1 MLTLLR
7 DSYALFSNNELIS
20 IFWAVL
26 ILFNFWY
33 SLLMI
38 EKFNGIFYLIVFLV
52 HFLIFAVYA
61 YQTVFATKTF
71 LDKFGIDDTGA
82 GMTRFF
88 GSLFIGAVVMAI
100 WVGFIRS
107 DGLQGTWAF
116 FNLVFLQN
124 LSAFCVGFY
133 TIKINKLG
141 HTPQTSNEGIIAPG
155 ILTLLSAILCFGLAD
170 KIYY

>member
-1 MLTLLR
+1 MGYKSRVVRASRFLSR
-7 DSYALFSNNELIS
+7 YC
-20 IFWAVL
+20 VL
-26 ILFNFWY
+26 
-33 SLLMI
+33 
-38 EKFNGIFYLIVFLV
+38 FYLIIFVI
-52 HFLIFAVYA
+52 HFAVFAVYA

-100 WVGFIRS
+100 WVGFIRA

-124 LSAFCVGFY
+124 LSAFFVGIY
-133 TIKINKLG
+133 NIKINKLG

-170 KIYY
+170 KIYI